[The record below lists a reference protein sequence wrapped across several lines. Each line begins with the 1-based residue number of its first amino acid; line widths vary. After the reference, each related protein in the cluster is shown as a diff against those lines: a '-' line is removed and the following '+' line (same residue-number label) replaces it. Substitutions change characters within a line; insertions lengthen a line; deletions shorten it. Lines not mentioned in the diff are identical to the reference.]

1 MKLSGPLFR
10 PHRRGAFL
18 AIVFSC
24 AISPWAAGLNWETGP
39 GFRRARAAPPAG
51 EGAGFTAMSSAES
64 GVSFTNVLSQ
74 ARLLAN
80 ANLMNGSG
88 VALGDYDADGL
99 CDIYI
104 CNLDGDNRLYKNL
117 GNWKFRDAT
126 AEAGVACPNQNAT
139 GAVFADIDGNN
150 TLDLL
155 VTSLGGPNSC
165 FLNQGNGKFSDAS
178 AASGITSRLGA
189 MTMALADIDGNG
201 TLDLYI
207 ANYGATSIIRSGGAL
222 NISYVDGKPVVRGR
236 YAQRVQVIDDMLF
249 ELGEPDALYLNN
261 GKGAFKQV
269 SWTNGVF
276 SDQTGKPLREAPWD
290 QGLSAMFFDVNGDR
304 APDIYVCNDAF
315 TPDRFWINDGQGRFR
330 AANRVAWPS
339 TSHFS
344 MGVDFADFDRDGDF
358 DFFVVDMLSR
368 QHRLRLTQKGN
379 MPLQRRLPGDLSL
392 QYQMRR
398 NTLFQTRGDAT
409 YGEIAFFAGVAGSE
423 WSWAGNFLD
432 VDLDGWE
439 DLLVSNG
446 FPFDVDHMDV
456 KEKIR
461 ALGQIPVEQS
471 RRTML
476 MFPPLLTS
484 NMAFRNEGN
493 MTFSEAGNKWGFNS
507 TNVSNGF
514 AFADLDNDGDL
525 DTVVNCL
532 NAPALVY
539 RNDASA
545 PRLGV
550 RLRGKP
556 PNIHGIG
563 AAITVRGGPV
573 VQAQQVICGGRYIS
587 SDDPMRVFA
596 CGTNA
601 TRLSIEV
608 LWRNGTRSVVENA
621 QANYI
626 YEIDEAAAE
635 KVPPPPQGEP
645 TPRFADVS
653 STLNHKHH
661 ERFFNDFD
669 LQPSLPNRLSQLGP
683 GATCFDLDDDGWDD
697 ILVGSGRGG
706 QLAAFRNER
715 GERWNP
721 MDLRISAPDDISTV
735 LAWRSAP
742 GVTELI
748 AGVCAYETTTTNR
761 ILIYEQRGTNTV
773 FKASL
778 SVGSAIGPLA
788 LTETRGAMTLFA
800 GGRFV
805 PRRYP
810 EPAASHIFT
819 FRDGSWVEE
828 KSYADVFSKLGLVTG
843 ALWTDLDNDGASELV
858 VSCEWGSIRIFDFS
872 GPAVREKTK
881 ECGLDQLTGRW
892 QSVTA
897 ADVNSDGQMDLIA
910 GNWGANTFY
919 NQASDHQAHLFF
931 GDFNGQGR
939 VEMIEGYRRANN
951 SNQVVPWRDME
962 NLGAALPWLRQKFA
976 SHAAFADAGIVQ
988 VLAGKIATELKTSS
1002 LQTTVFI
1009 NRSGT
1014 FVPQALPAEAQ
1025 YTPVFGIVA
1034 TDFRAGGSTEL
1045 ALAQNFF
1052 AVREEDGS
1060 LDAGRALLL
1069 QSTNNHFVPM
1079 PGSES
1084 GFVAYGEQRGLAA
1097 LDFNKDGRTDLVLA
1111 QNGGETK
1118 LFENRGTPAG
1128 IRLRLRGSARNP
1140 DAFGAQ
1146 IRLDGRAVLEV
1157 RAGDGYWSQNSP
1169 LQIVPA
1175 STKEIQIRWPGGKKT
1190 SHEIPSGV
1198 KEVVLDESGGIS
1210 SH

>member
-1 MKLSGPLFR
+1 MWC
-10 PHRRGAFL
+10 GAFL
-18 AIVFSC
+18 AIAFSC
-24 AISPWAAGLNWETGP
+24 AIPLCAAGLNWEAGQ
-39 GFRRARAAPPAG
+39 GFRRSRVSPPAG
-51 EGAGFTAMSSAES
+51 GRVGFTAVNSSES
-64 GVSFTNVLSQ
+64 GLSFTNVLSQ

-88 VALGDYDADGL
+88 VAFGDYDADGL
-99 CDIYI
+99 CDIYL
-104 CNLDGDNRLYKNL
+104 CNLDGDNRLYRNL
-117 GNWKFRDAT
+117 GNWKFADVTDA
-126 AEAGVACPNQNAT
+126 AGVACPNQNAT
-139 GAVFADIDGNN
+139 GAVFADIDGNG

-155 VTSLGGPNSC
+155 VTALGGPNSC
-165 FLNQGNGKFSDAS
+165 FLNQGNGKFSDVS
-178 AASGITSRLGA
+178 AGSGITSRLGA
-189 MTMALADIDGNG
+189 MTMTLADIDGNG

-222 NISYVDGKPVVRGR
+222 NISYVNGKPVVRGR
-236 YAQRVQVIDDMLF
+236 YAQRIQIIDDMMF
-249 ELGEPDALYLNN
+249 ELGEPDALYLNE

-290 QGLSAMFFDVNGDR
+290 QGLTAMFFDVNGDR

-330 AANRVAWPS
+330 AVTRVAWPS

-368 QHRLRLTQKGN
+368 QHKLRVTQKGN

-398 NTLFQTRGDAT
+398 NTLVQNRGDAT

-446 FPFDVDHMDV
+446 FPFNMDDMDS
-456 KEKIR
+456 KEKVR
-461 ALGQIPVEQS
+461 SMGQLQVEQS
-471 RRTML
+471 RRSL
-476 MFPPLLTS
+476 LIYPPLLTP
-484 NMAFRNEGN
+484 NMAFRNEQN
-493 MTFSEAGNKWGFNS
+493 LTFSDTSSEWGFNS

-545 PRLGV
+545 SRLGI
-550 RLRGKP
+550 RLRGKS
-556 PNIHGIG
+556 PNTQGIG
-563 AAITVRGGPV
+563 ATITVRGGPV
-573 VQAQQVICGGRYIS
+573 VQAQQVICGGRYVS
-587 SDDPMRVFA
+587 GDDPMRVFA

-601 TRLSIEV
+601 TGLSIEV

-626 YEIDEAAAE
+626 YEIDEAAA
-635 KVPPPPQGEP
+635 KNVPPPPQEEL
-645 TPRFADVS
+645 TPVFADVS
-653 STLNHKHH
+653 STLNHKHR
-661 ERFFNDFD
+661 ETFFNDFD

-683 GATCFDLDDDGWDD
+683 GITCFDLDDDGWDD
-697 ILVGSGRGG
+697 ILIGSGRGG
-706 QLAAFRNER
+706 QLEAFRNER
-715 GERWNP
+715 GERWTP
-721 MDLRISAPDDISTV
+721 IDLRISAPDDISTV
-735 LAWRSAP
+735 LARHSAP

-748 AGVCAYETTTTNR
+748 VGVCAYETATTNR
-761 ILIYEQRGTNTV
+761 VWIYELRGTNTV
-773 FKASL
+773 LKASL
-778 SVGSAIGPLA
+778 PAGSAIGPLA
-788 LTETRGAMTLFA
+788 LSEVRGAMTLFA

-810 EPAASHIFT
+810 EPAPPSLFT
-819 FRDGSWVEE
+819 LRNGSWVEE
-828 KSYADVFSKLGLVTG
+828 KSHADIFSKLGLVTG
-843 ALWTDLDNDGASELV
+843 ALWTDLDDDGVPELV

-872 GPAVREKTK
+872 GPVLREKTK
-881 ECGLDQLTGRW
+881 EWGLDQLTGRW

-897 ADVNSDGQMDLIA
+897 ADINSDGQMDLIA

-919 NQASDHQAHLFF
+919 NQAPDHQAHLLF

-939 VEMIEGYRRANN
+939 VEMIEGYRSANN
-951 SNQVVPWRDME
+951 EVVPWRDME
-962 NLGAALPWLRQKFA
+962 ILGAALPWLRQKFT
-976 SHAAFADAGIVQ
+976 SHSAFADAS
-988 VLAGKIATELKTSS
+988 IAQILEGRKAAELTTRS
-1002 LQTTVFI
+1002 LQTTVFF
-1009 NRSGT
+1009 NRSGS
-1014 FVPQALPAEAQ
+1014 FEPQPLLAEAQ

-1034 TDFRAGGSTEL
+1034 ADFRAGGSTEL

-1052 AVREEDGS
+1052 AVRDEDGS

-1069 QSTNNHFVPM
+1069 RSTNNHFVPM
-1079 PGSES
+1079 PASES

-1097 LDFNKDGRTDLVLA
+1097 LDFNKDGRTDLVLG

-1118 LFENRGTPAG
+1118 LFENRGTSAG
-1128 IRLRLRGSARNP
+1128 IRVRLRGSSTNP

-1146 IRLDGRAVLEV
+1146 IRIDDRTVVEV

-1169 LQIVPA
+1169 VQIVPA
-1175 STKEIQIRWPGGKKT
+1175 STKQIQVRWPSGTRT
-1190 SHEIPSGV
+1190 SHEIPVGA
-1198 KEVVLDESGGIS
+1198 KEVILDESGGTA